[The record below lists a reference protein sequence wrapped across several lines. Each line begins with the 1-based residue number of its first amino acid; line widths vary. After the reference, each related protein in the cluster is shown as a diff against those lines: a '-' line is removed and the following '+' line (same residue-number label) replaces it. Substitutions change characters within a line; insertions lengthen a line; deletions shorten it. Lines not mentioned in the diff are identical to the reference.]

1 MRWLR
6 NAGWVLGARALGVP
20 IQLVTLVLVARWL
33 GTEGFGQYQ
42 AAVAWVWLVTL
53 SIQLGHVAALIVE
66 VRSGGTPP
74 SRAAGLAVAL
84 ALGMS
89 GLALGVLW
97 GLGPSVRAHL
107 LMGLSESAYLMLLA
121 TVPFLLVMQLAGGMA
136 RAVDRFPLWGSTLLL
151 LPGARLLGLACLLI
165 WVEPSM
171 EWALAVVCLS
181 QVLAAGWVSR
191 VFRQTGVSLRL
202 QAQEVRRS
210 LRFGWSAYLYTLGAQ
225 LHERIDLFLLVL
237 WHPDPVQVAV
247 YAAAVQLANRV
258 RMLPLAA
265 MSALFPEL
273 AESEGDEDVALI
285 TRAVRWILVWVG
297 TVALGVA
304 LAGPFLLPMLL
315 GPDFAASIVPL
326 WWLLPATLA
335 YTVHLA
341 LARYFQARERPGF
354 PAAVQW
360 VGLAINVALNAWW
373 IPEAGAVGAAWASG
387 VTYVLT
393 GAWLVVA
400 FVRAT
405 STRWTDLVP
414 TLQDVGDAWRAARGF
429 LGGPWRT

>member
-20 IQLVTLVLVARWL
+20 IQLVTMVLVARWL

-74 SRAAGLAVAL
+74 SRAAGLAVT
-84 ALGMS
+84 LGLVMS
-89 GLALGVLW
+89 GLAFGVLTW
-97 GLGPSVRAHL
+97 VGPSVREHL
-107 LMGLSESAYLMLLA
+107 LMGLSETAYRLLLA
-121 TVPFLLVMQLAGGMA
+121 TIPFLLVMQLAGGMA
-136 RAVDRFPLWGSTLLL
+136 RAVDRFPMWGSTLLL
-151 LPGARLLGLACLLI
+151 LPGVRLLGLACLVV

-171 EWALAVVCLS
+171 EWALAIVFLS
-181 QVLAAGWVSR
+181 QVLAAGWVST
-191 VFRQTGVSLRL
+191 VVRQTGVSLRL
-202 QAQEVRRS
+202 RAQEVRRS
-210 LRFGWSAYLYTLGAQ
+210 LRFGGSAYLYTLGAQ
-225 LHERIDLFLLVL
+225 LHERVDLFLLAV
-237 WHPDPVQVAV
+237 WHPEPVQVAV

-265 MSALFPEL
+265 MSALFPEFAEAEDGEDL
-273 AESEGDEDVALI
+273 ALV

-297 TVALGVA
+297 TVALGLG
-304 LAGPFLLPMLL
+304 LAGPLLLPALL
-315 GPDFAASIVPL
+315 GPDFSASVVPL

-341 LARYFQARERPGF
+341 LARYFQARDRPGL

-360 VGLAINVALNAWW
+360 VGLAVNVALNAWW
-373 IPEAGAVGAAWASG
+373 IPTAGAVGAAWASG
-387 VTYVLT
+387 VTYALT

-400 FVRAT
+400 FVRVT
-405 STRWTDLVP
+405 PTRWGDLVP
-414 TLQDVGDAWRAARGF
+414 TPKDIVDAWKAAWT
-429 LGGPWRT
+429 LVGGPWRT